1 MAAQGHGGI
10 CQNVL
15 EQDNGSAMKLEINGR
30 TSAGPS
36 RSRHIDFR
44 YFWITDWIRSK
55 GKRIWHFPA
64 SEMLGDFFTRQLQC
78 SLFRK
83 VRDVLLGYRHEDCWT
98 YACEYP
104 C

>member
-1 MAAQGHGGI
+1 MEAQGHGGI

-36 RSRHIDFR
+36 RSRHIDIR
-44 YFWITDWIRSK
+44 YFWITDRIRSK

-64 SEMLGDFFTRQLQC
+64 SEMLGD
-78 SLFRK
+78 SLPDSCNVAYSERS
-83 VRDVLLGYRHEDCWT
+83 GMSY
-98 YACEYP
+98 
-104 C
+104 